1 MKHVVSLS
9 GGKDSTAMLIKMLEG
24 NWQVDEIVFC
34 KIMAT
39 QNIGAELPEMYGYIN
54 KINNYIKLRYNK
66 EIKILTQEKTFE
78 DYFYTKK
85 NKGKRKGQIYGFP
98 FTISPWCN
106 DRLKQKLFRRY
117 IKDLGEDYTFY
128 IGIASDEPKRLAKL
142 TENQRAPLAEWRH
155 VRARLFKFLKR
166 ERIRKSIIQ

>member
-1 MKHVVSLS
+1 
-9 GGKDSTAMLIKMLEG
+9 
-24 NWQVDEIVFC
+24 
-34 KIMAT
+34 MAT
-39 QNIGAELPEMYGYIN
+39 QNIGAELPEMYMYIM
-54 KINNYIKLRYNK
+54 KIDKYIQERYGK
-66 EIKILTQEKTFE
+66 KITVLTQEKSFE

-106 DRLKQKLFRRY
+106 DRLKQKLFRQY

-128 IGIASDEPKRLAKL
+128 IGIAMDEPKRLAKL